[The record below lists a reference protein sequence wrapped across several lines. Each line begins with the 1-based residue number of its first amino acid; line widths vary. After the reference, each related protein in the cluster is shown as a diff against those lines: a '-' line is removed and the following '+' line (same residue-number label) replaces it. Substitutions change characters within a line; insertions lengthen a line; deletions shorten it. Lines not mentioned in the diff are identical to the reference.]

1 MTEEDKFI
9 VDNFTWSFSRLESF
23 YQCPFA
29 WRRSYIDCEPKCS
42 NAFAEYGSCVHK
54 ILEEYEKGNLDIFTL
69 SDEYERRFAD
79 EISTDFPPNKYADL
93 RQSYFEKGQRYF
105 EEIDLPLDEMQILGV
120 EEKINFVIDDKPF
133 VGFIDLR
140 YRDREGH
147 MICMDHKSANITFTK
162 KGEVS
167 KSCAEKMKK
176 YKYQQYLYT
185 IPFIEAGEK
194 IDYLEW
200 NFFNN
205 QKIYRIPWSAKEYAE
220 AVFWAKD
227 TIRLIEQE
235 ELWLPN
241 SDWYFCHNLC
251 DHRDFCEYK
260 P

>member
-23 YQCPFA
+23 YTCPLA
-29 WRRSYIDCEPKCS
+29 WRRTYIDCEPRCS
-42 NAFAEYGSCVHK
+42 NSFAEYGSCVHK
-54 ILEEYEKGNLDIFTL
+54 ILEQYEKGELDIFGL
-69 SDEYERRFAD
+69 SDEYERRFSD
-79 EISTDFPPNKYADL
+79 EVVTDFPPNKYSDL

-105 EEIDLPLDEMQILGV
+105 EEIDLPVDDITILGV
-120 EEKINFVIDDKPF
+120 EEKINFTIDDKPF

-140 YRDREGH
+140 YKDKDSH
-147 MICMDHKSANITFTK
+147 MIFMDHKSANITFTK

-194 IDYLEW
+194 VDYLEW

-205 QKIYRIPWSAKEYAE
+205 QKIYRIPWDAKEYVE

-227 TIRLIEQE
+227 TIKLIEAE
-235 ELWLPN
+235 EEWRPN
-241 SDWYFCHNLC
+241 VDYYFCHNLC
-251 DHRDFCEYK
+251 DHRNFCEYK

>member
-54 ILEEYEKGNLDIFTL
+54 ILEEYEKGELDIFDL
-69 SDEYERRFAD
+69 SDEYERRFSN
-79 EISTDFPPNKYADL
+79 EVVTDFPPNKYSDL

-105 EEIDLPLDEMQILGV
+105 EEIDLPVDSITILGV
-120 EEKINFVIDDKPF
+120 EEKINFTIDDKPF
-133 VGFIDLR
+133 VGFVDLR
-140 YRDREGH
+140 YKDEDSH
-147 MICMDHKSANITFTK
+147 MIFMDHKSASLSWTK
-162 KGEVS
+162 KDQIS
-167 KSCAEKMKK
+167 KSSAEKMKK

-194 IDYLEW
+194 VDYLEW

-205 QKIYRIPWSAKEYAE
+205 QKVYRIPWNINEFEEAKK
-220 AVFWAKD
+220 WALD
-227 TIRLIEQE
+227 TIKLIEAE

-241 SDWYFCHNLC
+241 PSYFVCANLC
-251 DHRDFCEYK
+251 DHRNFCEYK

>member
-54 ILEEYEKGNLDIFTL
+54 ILEEYEKGELDIFDL
-69 SDEYERRFAD
+69 SDEYERRFSN
-79 EISTDFPPNKYADL
+79 EVVTDFPPNKYSDL

-105 EEIDLPLDEMQILGV
+105 EEIDLPVDDITILGV
-120 EEKINFVIDDKPF
+120 EEKINFTIDDKPF

-140 YRDREGH
+140 YKDKDGH
-147 MICMDHKSANITFTK
+147 MIFMDHKSASLSWTK
-162 KGEVS
+162 KGQIS
-167 KSCAEKMKK
+167 KSSAEKMKK

-194 IDYLEW
+194 VDYLEW

-205 QKIYRIPWSAKEYAE
+205 QKIYRIPWDAKEYDE

-227 TIRLIEQE
+227 TIKLIEAE
-235 ELWLPN
+235 EDWRPN
-241 SDWYFCHNLC
+241 ADYYFCHNLC
-251 DHRDFCEYK
+251 DHRNFCEYK